1 MVHIFL
7 WVLVYYTYRNNQ
19 VHSQNFPL
27 LVMFEACTVIDFK
40 YLGVWLSDNLTWTK
54 HVEQI
59 TKRATKQAGLI
70 FRRFYAHSSSESL
83 KQLYVSFV
91 RPHLEYAAPVW
102 DPHCIIHIN
111 ALERVQKF
119 SLRMSYKA
127 WDEEYDNLL
136 SRANLQPLAKCRKFL
151 KVCYL

>member
-1 MVHIFL
+1 MT
-7 WVLVYYTYRNNQ
+7 LVN
-19 VHSQNFPL
+19 
-27 LVMFEACTVIDFK
+27 CTVISSGNK
-40 YLGVWLSDNLTWTK
+40 IVYC
-54 HVEQI
+54 
-59 TKRATKQAGLI
+59 
-70 FRRFYAHSSSESL
+70 RRFYAHSSSESL

-102 DPHCIIHIN
+102 DPHCITHIS

-136 SRANLQPLAKCRKFL
+136 SRANLQPLAKRRKFL
-151 KVCYL
+151 KVMHATFIRL